1 MGRGPGRSRRLLGKC
16 TPWLFRWH
24 FRANGSP
31 ISLPCPL
38 VHSLGRREV
47 LFSADGKRVGQIRVF
62 LWTLHCL
69 FHSSSSWGGGAC
81 GIAFRQCR
89 LHPFPK
95 GVHGSGARA
104 TRRVQEGA
112 PGWLVREEGWGRR
125 ASLVSGIVG
134 AGASPCLLPTA
145 ARGEPFRSILSV
157 RNRALE
163 LTRAG
168 PPEICGGSEPSCLCA
183 GHS

>member
-1 MGRGPGRSRRLLGKC
+1 MAQGGRGDCWEKIHPGYFVG
-16 TPWLFRWH
+16 
-24 FRANGSP
+24 
-31 ISLPCPL
+31 I
-38 VHSLGRREV
+38 LGRMAAPSPCLVPLFIPRPQGSSV
-47 LFSADGKRVGQIRVF
+47 LCGRKACWADPSFPLDFALSVY
-62 LWTLHCL
+62 
-69 FHSSSSWGGGAC
+69 SSSSWGGGAC

-95 GVHGSGARA
+95 GVHGSGAR